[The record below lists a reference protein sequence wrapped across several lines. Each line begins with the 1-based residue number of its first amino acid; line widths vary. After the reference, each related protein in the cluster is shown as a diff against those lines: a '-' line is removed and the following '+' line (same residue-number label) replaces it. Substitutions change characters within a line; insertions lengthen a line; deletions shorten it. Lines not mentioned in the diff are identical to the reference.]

1 MSLMENSGTLSRA
14 AKDLFARWND
24 VNAIWNDTQSEEFEK
39 SCLEPLRQ
47 DIRAAGQ
54 RIGSIWRL
62 RELRSRTSL
71 MEIIGLRILA
81 ICCGIPISRGYSNC

>member
-47 DIRAAGQ
+47 DIRAALGA
-54 RIGSIWRL
+54 
-62 RELRSRTSL
+62 
-71 MEIIGLRILA
+71 MEHMNAILQT
-81 ICCGIPISRGYSNC
+81 IQSDCE